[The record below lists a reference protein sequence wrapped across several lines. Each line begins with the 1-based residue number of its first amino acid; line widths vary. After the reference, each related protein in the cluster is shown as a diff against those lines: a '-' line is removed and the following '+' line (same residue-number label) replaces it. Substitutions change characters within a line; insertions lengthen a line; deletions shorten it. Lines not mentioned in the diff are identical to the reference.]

1 MKIEATARSR
11 RMLQDQINK
20 AKSSD
25 AFARKHET
33 LVIPDLCDQ
42 IGLVSGY
49 DDVKAHIFSCV
60 LKRPSKGGIVVC
72 SDASVIHSING
83 VAGIGFIAYS
93 EKTHELVGYGH
104 AMLTHALG
112 RGFSSIGAET
122 LGMAIAAYAMRGFSG
137 VITCDNESSV
147 NNFNRACRHTRM
159 AEIARWGKGHADSL
173 GNLTADRYAKAA
185 LADIKDLAPSLGRPG
200 LIDGGRATV
209 TPNLWQERVNLPKNH
224 STVVFG
230 ASRYV
235 RSKPG
240 MPTTLRTALVQT
252 PCLENPLQ
260 HSFMIVGMRGS
271 QVVSV
276 ESGSLSSDAERQG
289 WADHIPMLF
298 MKHLQMRYTHHRRA
312 AIRHMT
318 VSPYIRRY
326 HDAGLRDMDRAISA
340 GQFDMGENGYE
351 KSNNPTI
358 RLAGM
363 METMR
368 DQGIRFSIEKN
379 VRGCSI
385 EHWEDCVRAGVAPE
399 AELETFLNR
408 HPPRPRW
415 KPFDNEP
422 AQVMAVEPEP
432 FVDLA
437 NAPQP
442 DMPIDFPLS
451 SKTAFKMGY

>member
-1 MKIEATARSR
+1 
-11 RMLQDQINK
+11 MLQDQINQ

-25 AFARKHET
+25 AFTRRHET

-49 DDVKAHIFSCV
+49 DDVKANIFSRV
-60 LKRPSKGGIVVC
+60 LKRPIKEGIVAC
-72 SDASVIHSING
+72 SDASVVSTIKG
-83 VAGIGFIAYS
+83 VAGVGFIAYS

-112 RGFSSIGAET
+112 RGFSAIGAET
-122 LGMAIAAYAMRGFSG
+122 LGMAIAAHAMRGFAG

-173 GNLTADRYAKAA
+173 GNLIADHYAKVA
-185 LADIKDLAPSLGRPG
+185 LSDIKDLAPSLGKPF

-209 TPNLWQERVNLPKNH
+209 SPYLWNERVNLGKKR
-224 STVVFG
+224 STVVLG
-230 ASRYV
+230 TSRYV
-235 RSKPG
+235 RSRPG
-240 MPTTLRTALVQT
+240 MPTMLKTALIHT

-260 HSFMIVGMRGS
+260 HAFMIVGMRGR

-276 ESGSLSSDAERQG
+276 ESGSLSSDAEHQG
-289 WADHIPMLF
+289 WADHIPLIF
-298 MKHLQMRYTHHRRA
+298 LRHVQKRYTSPQSS
-312 AIRHMT
+312 AIRQMT
-318 VSPYIRRY
+318 VSPYIRRV
-326 HDAGLRDMDRAISA
+326 HDAGLRDMDRDISA
-340 GQFDMGENGYE
+340 GRFDMGENGYE

-363 METMR
+363 MESMR
-368 DQGIRFSIEKN
+368 DQGIRFSIEKA
-379 VRGCSI
+379 VRGCTI
-385 EHWEDCVRAGVAPE
+385 EQWENSVRAGIAPE

-408 HPPRPRW
+408 EPVRPRW
-415 KPFDNEP
+415 KHFDNEP
-422 AQVMAVEPEP
+422 AQTLPMEPEP
-432 FVDLA
+432 FIDLA

-442 DMPIDFPLS
+442 DMPIDYPVS
-451 SKTAFKMGY
+451 SKAAFKMGY